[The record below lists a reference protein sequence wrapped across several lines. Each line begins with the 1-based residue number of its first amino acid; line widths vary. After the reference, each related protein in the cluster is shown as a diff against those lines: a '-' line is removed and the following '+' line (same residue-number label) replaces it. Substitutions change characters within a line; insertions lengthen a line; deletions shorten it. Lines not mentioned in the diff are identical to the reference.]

1 MGNLE
6 LLLEGFQSALSAQNL
21 MYGLLGTFLGTLV
34 GVLPGIGPAL
44 AIALLLPVTFSVEP
58 TSALIMFAAVFYG
71 AMYGGST
78 TSILLNTPGE
88 AGAINGKS

>member
-34 GVLPGIGPAL
+34 G
-44 AIALLLPVTFSVEP
+44 FCRESVQR
-58 TSALIMFAAVFYG
+58 
-71 AMYGGST
+71 
-78 TSILLNTPGE
+78 
-88 AGAINGKS
+88 